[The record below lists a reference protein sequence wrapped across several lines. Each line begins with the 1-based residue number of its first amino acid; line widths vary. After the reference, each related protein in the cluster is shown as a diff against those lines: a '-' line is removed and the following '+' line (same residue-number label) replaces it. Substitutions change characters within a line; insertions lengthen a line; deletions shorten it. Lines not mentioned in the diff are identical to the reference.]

1 MFKAVYL
8 IINFCVSLPPMKKKR
23 IFIPIILL
31 LSIASVWGQQ
41 PRLMLSNTEKK
52 GAEKGSLDKAKQEPK
67 DTTEAIYVW
76 RVNETTGERIQAI
89 RDSIRYNFQQTTIPD
104 GHSVAIGYLGNVG
117 SPSFSKLF
125 SENPYER
132 TFYFWNLLDPYYKNP
147 GKQLFYNTKIPYSNL
162 YYQTGGSQYTKE
174 ERLKG
179 EITSNFGKNF
189 NLGFNIDYIY
199 SRGSY
204 QFLSN
209 KSLNYNLFASYIK
222 DRYEMHAW
230 GGNYSFLNSENGGMR
245 NDLFITSP
253 NSKDLPNTTYTSTD
267 LPVRMNLTWNR
278 VRGRQLFFTN
288 RYHLGYY
295 SKEKKHIN
303 NKDTVVDTF
312 VPVASFIFTSQYT
325 HQYRRFNSYDSAFV
339 DAKHTIRALD
349 TLYTEKHYDRP
360 VNDLTT
366 LTEWKNTFGLSM
378 REGFRDWVKF
388 GLTAYIQHTTR
399 RFSLPNSTEN
409 QFDKHFQNSVAVG
422 GVLSKTSGKLLKY
435 DLDAELSVAGYDFGQ
450 FKANAKLQTSVNI
463 AGKEASLTATG
474 YIKNLKA
481 NFLESN
487 VQSKYFLWNKDMH
500 DIRRVFAGGEIDLP
514 QTGTRFSLGIE
525 NVQNYQY
532 FNANKT
538 IDQYSGSVQVLSARL
553 DQKLSAGILHWDN
566 QLVHQTTT
574 NQSVIPVPQFSAYT
588 NLYIL
593 TKLAK
598 VLTIQA
604 GVDTHFHT
612 AYYAPGYEPA
622 LMAFYNQ
629 QDVKVGGFP
638 MSTLYVNAHLKKTRF
653 FVMYYN
659 ILKDLGNYGYFSL
672 PHYPTN
678 PFMFKWGLS
687 WDFNN

>member
-1 MFKAVYL
+1 MF
-8 IINFCVSLPPMKKKR
+8 SLAT
-23 IFIPIILL
+23 L
-31 LSIASVWGQQ
+31 WGQN
-41 PRLMLSNTEKK
+41 PRLMPSGNPKSSGGE
-52 GAEKGSLDKAKQEPK
+52 GSLDKTKQGAK

-76 RVNETTGERIQAI
+76 RVNEATGERIPAI
-89 RDSIRYNFQQTTIPD
+89 RDSVRYNFQQTTIPD
-104 GHSVAIGYLGNVG
+104 GRSVAVGHLGNVG

-125 SENPYER
+125 FENEYER
-132 TFYFWNLLDPYYKNP
+132 TFYFWNALDPYFKTP

-189 NLGFNIDYIY
+189 NMGFNIDYIY
-199 SRGSY
+199 SRGNY

-209 KSLNYNLFASYIK
+209 KSLNYNLFASYVN

-230 GGNYSFLNSENGGMR
+230 GGNYSFLNSENGGIS
-245 NDLFITSP
+245 NDLFITNP
-253 NSKDLPNTTYTSTD
+253 NSKDLPNTTYTSSD

-295 SKEKKHIN
+295 NKEKKHIN
-303 NKDTVVDTF
+303 NKDTVVNTF

-339 DAKHTIRALD
+339 DTKGTIRALD
-349 TLYTEKHYDRP
+349 TLYTDKHYDRP

-388 GLTAYIQHTTR
+388 GLTAYVQHTNR
-399 RFSLPNSTEN
+399 RFSLPTAELDEFS
-409 QFDKHFQNSVAVG
+409 KHFQNSVAVG
-422 GVLSKTSGKLLKY
+422 GVLSKSSGKFLRY
-435 DLDAELSVAGYDFGQ
+435 DLDAELSIAGYDFGQ
-450 FKANAKLQTSVNI
+450 FKANAKLQTFVNI
-463 AGKEASLTATG
+463 GGREASLTATG
-474 YIKNLKA
+474 YIKNMKA

-487 VQSKYFLWNKDMH
+487 VQSKYFWWNNDMG
-500 DIRRVFAGGEIDLP
+500 DIRRVFAGAEIDLP
-514 QTGTRFSLGIE
+514 QTGTKFSLGVE

-532 FNANKT
+532 FNANKI
-538 IDQYSGSVQVLSARL
+538 IDQYSGSVQVVSARFN
-553 DQKLSAGILHWDN
+553 QKLSAGALHWDN
-566 QLVHQTTT
+566 QLVYQTTT
-574 NQSVIPVPQFSAYT
+574 NQSVIPVPQFSAYS

-593 TKLAK
+593 TKYAG
-598 VLTIQA
+598 VLTLQA
-604 GVDTHFHT
+604 GVDAHYHT
-612 AYYAPGYEPA
+612 AYFAQGYEPA

-629 QDVKVGGFP
+629 QKVKIGGFP
-638 MSTLYVNAHLKKTRF
+638 MSTLYVNAQLKKTRF

-659 ILKDLGNYGYFSL
+659 ILKDVGSHGYFSL
-672 PHYPTN
+672 PHYPVN
-678 PFMFKWGLS
+678 PMIFKWGLS

>member
-1 MFKAVYL
+1 
-8 IINFCVSLPPMKKKR
+8 
-23 IFIPIILL
+23 
-31 LSIASVWGQQ
+31 
-41 PRLMLSNTEKK
+41 MLSNPKNSN
-52 GAEKGSLDKAKQEPK
+52 ADKSNVDSPQKQSK

-76 RVNETTGERIQAI
+76 RINETTGERIPAI

-104 GHSVAIGYLGNVG
+104 GHSLAIGHLGNVG

-125 SENPYER
+125 FENEYAR
-132 TFYFWNLLDPYYKNP
+132 TFFFWNTLDPFYKTP
-147 GKQLFYNTKIPYSNL
+147 GRQLFYNTKIPYSNL
-162 YYQTGGSQYTKE
+162 YYQTGGSQYSKE

-179 EITSNFGKNF
+179 EITSNFGKSL

-199 SRGSY
+199 ARGNY
-204 QFLSN
+204 QSLAN

-230 GGNYSFLNSENGGMR
+230 GGNYSFLNSENGGMS
-245 NDLFITSP
+245 NDLFITNP

-267 LPVRMNLTWNR
+267 LPVRMNQTWNR

-288 RYHLGYY
+288 RYHIGYY
-295 SKEKKHIN
+295 KKETKHIN
-303 NKDTVVDTF
+303 DKDTILNTF
-312 VPVASFIFTSQYT
+312 TPIASFIFTSQYT
-325 HQYRRFNSYDSAFV
+325 HQNRRFNSYDSAFV
-339 DAKHTIRALD
+339 DTKKTIRALD
-349 TLYTEKHYDRP
+349 TLYNDNYYKRP
-360 VNDLTT
+360 ANDLTT

-388 GLTAYIQHTTR
+388 GLTAYIQHTNR
-399 RFSLPNSTEN
+399 RFSLPDSTFN
-409 QFDKHFQNSVAVG
+409 KYDKHFQNSVAVG

-435 DLDAELSVAGYDFGQ
+435 DLDAEVSIAGYDFGQ
-450 FKANAKLQTSVNI
+450 FKANAKLQTFVNI
-463 AGKEASLTATG
+463 AGKEASLTAKG

-481 NFLESN
+481 NFLEAN
-487 VQSKYFLWNKDMH
+487 VQSKYFYWNKEMH
-500 DIRRVFAGGEIDLP
+500 DIRRVFAGGELDLP

-532 FNANKT
+532 FNADKK
-538 IDQYSGSVQVLSARL
+538 IDQYSGSVQVVSARL
-553 DQKLSAGILHWDN
+553 DQKLSAGALNWDN
-566 QLVHQTTT
+566 QLAYQTTT
-574 NQSVIPVPQFSAYT
+574 NQTVIPVPQFSAYT

-604 GVDTHFHT
+604 GIDAHFHT
-612 AYYAPGYEPA
+612 TYYAPGYEPA

-629 QDVKVGGFP
+629 QNIKIGGFP

-659 ILKDLGNYGYFSL
+659 ILKDVGKYGYFSL
-672 PHYPTN
+672 PHYPVN
-678 PFMFKWGLS
+678 PMIFKWGLS

>member
-1 MFKAVYL
+1 
-8 IINFCVSLPPMKKKR
+8 MKKKR

-31 LSIASVWGQQ
+31 LSFVAVWGQQ
-41 PRLMLSNTEKK
+41 PRLMLSN
-52 GAEKGSLDKAKQEPK
+52 AEKNSADKNSVDKTKSQPK

-76 RVNETTGERIQAI
+76 RINEATGERIPAI

-104 GHSVAIGYLGNVG
+104 GHSVAMGHLGNVG
-117 SPSFSKLF
+117 SPSFSKIF
-125 SENPYER
+125 FENEYER
-132 TFYFWNLLDPYYKNP
+132 TFFFWNILDPYYKNP

-162 YYQTGGSQYTKE
+162 YYQTGGSQNTKE

-204 QFLSN
+204 QYLSN

-230 GGNYSFLNSENGGMR
+230 GGNYSFLNSENGGMS
-245 NDLFITSP
+245 NDLFITNP
-253 NSKDLPNTTYTSTD
+253 DSKDLPNTTYTSSD
-267 LPVRMNLTWNR
+267 LPVRMSLTWNR
-278 VRGRQLFFTN
+278 VRGRQVFFTN
-288 RYHLGYY
+288 RYHIGNYN
-295 SKEKKHIN
+295 KEKKHIN
-303 NKDTVVDTF
+303 DKDTVVNTF
-312 VPVASFIFTSQYT
+312 VPIASFIFTSQYT

-339 DAKHTIRALD
+339 DNTTMTTRVLD
-349 TLYTEKHYDRP
+349 TLYTEKYYDRP

-388 GLTAYIQHTTR
+388 GLTAYIQQTNR
-399 RFSLPNSTEN
+399 RFSLPDSTLN
-409 QFDKHFQNSVAVG
+409 KFNKYFQNSVAVG
-422 GVLSKTSGKLLKY
+422 GVLSKTSGKFLRY
-435 DLDAELSVAGYDFGQ
+435 DLDAELSIAGYDFGQ
-450 FKANAKLQTSVNI
+450 FKANAKLQTFINI

-487 VQSKYFLWNKDMH
+487 VQSKYFRWNKEMG

-514 QTGTRFSLGIE
+514 QTGTKFSLGIE

-532 FNANKT
+532 FNANKI
-538 IDQYSGSVQVLSARL
+538 IDQYNGSVQVVSARL
-553 DQKLSAGILHWDN
+553 DQKLSAGALHWDN
-566 QLVHQTTT
+566 QLVYQTTT
-574 NQSVIPVPQFSAYT
+574 NQSVIPVPQFSAYS

-593 TKLAK
+593 TKYAK

-604 GVDTHFHT
+604 GVDAHFHT
-612 AYYAPGYEPA
+612 TYYAPGYEPA

-659 ILKDLGNYGYFSL
+659 VLKNVGNYGYFSL
-672 PHYPTN
+672 PHYPVN
-678 PFMFKWGLS
+678 PMIFKWGLS